1 MAFPSA
7 RPAAP
12 GRAMLRSTLA
22 MALAA
27 TGIAGCGTRGDDTL
41 GVSLIEDRGD
51 RKAVRFVTLAADSG
65 AAFQSATQAGDPATA
80 PTLLVTARPGYLARA
95 LLRFPN
101 SVLPGGAVVI
111 DSAMVVLPYR
121 DGFGD
126 TSFSL
131 AVHRVLEDWTETSG
145 PPDSFPAYDAVP
157 AVTLDVPF
165 SDAALD
171 TFTLT
176 LTALAQA
183 WSDDTTTNFGV
194 ALLPAPGEAGEW
206 QPDARESTTP
216 PRLVVHWT
224 ASGADSSRN
233 ATPSADVYSL
243 GTTPGFVPLSDQ
255 PRRVTVAR
263 GVAARSFLRFPWEDP
278 GVRATIHRA
287 ELTLHGDPSLSA
299 ASGFAVG
306 VRRVLAE
313 PWNGFDTGVD
323 PTILGIQTVV
333 ADQDSLVLD
342 VTQVVIDLLDAQNHG
357 FEIRAAD
364 ERPDTDYL
372 RFHGWD
378 TETPALAPTLRV
390 WWTPGDAPEGTP

>member
-7 RPAAP
+7 RPAGPA
-12 GRAMLRSTLA
+12 RAMLLL
-22 MALAA
+22 ALAA
-27 TGIAGCGTRGDDTL
+27 AGFTGCGTRGDDTL

-51 RKAVRFVTLAADSG
+51 RKAVRFVSLVADSG
-65 AAFQSATQAGDPATA
+65 AAFQSGTQAGDPAAA
-80 PTLLVTARPGYLARA
+80 PTMPITARPGYLSRA
-95 LLRFPN
+95 LLRFPP
-101 SVLPGGAVVI
+101 SALPGGGVSL
-111 DSAMVVLPYR
+111 DSATVVLPYR

-126 TSFSL
+126 TSFTL
-131 AVHRVLEDWTETSG
+131 AIHRVLEDWSEVTM

-157 AVTLDVPF
+157 AVTLTVPF
-165 SDAALD
+165 PEAALD
-171 TFTLT
+171 TFNLS

-183 WSDDTTTNFGV
+183 WSDDSTTNFGV
-194 ALLPAPGEAGEW
+194 ALLPAAGEEGELEL
-206 QPDARESTTP
+206 DARQSTTP
-216 PRLVVHWT
+216 PILVVYWT
-224 ASGADSSRN
+224 ASGADSVRGT
-233 ATPSADVYSL
+233 APSADLYAL

-278 GVRATIHRA
+278 GVRATVHRA

-299 ASGFAVG
+299 ANGFAVG
-306 VRRVLAE
+306 VRRILAE
-313 PWNGFDTGVD
+313 PWNGFATEVD

-333 ADQDSLVLD
+333 ADQDSVVLD
-342 VTQVVIDLLDAQNHG
+342 VTQVVIDLLDAENHG
-357 FEIRAAD
+357 FEIRPAD